1 MGLMRRHAR
10 NLALAATP
18 LAMALPLVAGHPRHA
33 STKGSQKTYIYTY
46 LDANGHLVINN
57 LPPSYMQGRGL
68 RLQKVSVGMVKLA
81 ITKTEMA
88 KVIRSPEMLAMVDEI
103 ATANGV
109 DTYLARAIIQ
119 AESAFNYRAR
129 SHVGAIGLMQLMP
142 ATAERFGVL
151 DPFDPRQN
159 IMGGCKYLKWLTD
172 YFNGNLTKV
181 IAAYN
186 AGETAVQRYNGV
198 PPYKETRA
206 YVPKVLDLYTRKA
219 VQPDQKDAGA
229 MALLKKG
236 RGGFEVDDKGAGP
249 DEKPVLVGN
258 TRIYQWVDATGRL
271 KISDSP
277 PPKGT
282 PGVKVFGGRD

>member
-1 MGLMRRHAR
+1 MKTMARRALH
-10 NLALAATP
+10 LALTVAAAAP
-18 LAMALPLVAGHPRHA
+18 LAAGGPRHA
-33 STKGSQKTYIYTY
+33 SQKTYIYTY
-46 LDANGHLVINN
+46 LDAKGQLVINN

-103 ATANGV
+103 AAANGV

-119 AESAFNYRAR
+119 AESAFNYKAR
-129 SHVGAIGLMQLMP
+129 SHVGALGLMQLMP
-142 ATAERFGVL
+142 STAERFGVL

-159 IMGGCKYLKWLTD
+159 IMGGCKYLRWLTD
-172 YFNGNLTKV
+172 YFNGNLSKV
-181 IAAYN
+181 VAAYN
-186 AGETAVQRYNGV
+186 AGEGAVTRYNGI
-198 PPYKETRA
+198 PPFKETRA
-206 YVPKVLDLYTRKA
+206 YVPKVLDLYQRKA

-236 RGGFEVDDKGAGP
+236 RGGFEVDGKELAP
-249 DEKPVLVGN
+249 DQKPVIAGN
-258 TRIYQWVDATGRL
+258 TRIYQWVDGSGRL

-282 PGVKVFGGRD
+282 PGVKVFGGGN

>member
-1 MGLMRRHAR
+1 MKTMARRALH
-10 NLALAATP
+10 LALTVAAATP
-18 LAMALPLVAGHPRHA
+18 LAAGHPRH
-33 STKGSQKTYIYTY
+33 GGQKTYIYTY
-46 LDANGHLVINN
+46 LDAKGQLVINN

-68 RLQKVSVGMVKLA
+68 RLQKVSVGMVRLA

-88 KVIRSPEMLAMVDEI
+88 KVIRSPEMLTMVDEI
-103 ATANGV
+103 AAANGV

-129 SHVGAIGLMQLMP
+129 SHVGALGLMQLMP
-142 ATAERFGVL
+142 STAERFGVL

-186 AGETAVQRYNGV
+186 AGEGAVARYNGV
-198 PPYKETRA
+198 PPFKETRA
-206 YVPKVLDLYTRKA
+206 YVPKVMDLYQRKA
-219 VQPDQKDAGA
+219 VQPDAKDAGA

-236 RGGFEVDDKGAGP
+236 RGGFEVDGKEVPADQ
-249 DEKPVLVGN
+249 KPVIAGN
-258 TRIYQWVDATGRL
+258 TRIYQWVDGSGRL

>member
-1 MGLMRRHAR
+1 MKTMARRAFH
-10 NLALAATP
+10 LALTVAAASP
-18 LAMALPLVAGHPRHA
+18 LAAGGPRHA
-33 STKGSQKTYIYTY
+33 SQKTYIYTY
-46 LDANGHLVINN
+46 LDAKGQLVINN

-103 ATANGV
+103 AAANGV

-119 AESAFNYRAR
+119 AESAFNYKAR
-129 SHVGAIGLMQLMP
+129 SHVGALGLMQLMP
-142 ATAERFGVL
+142 STAERFGVL

-172 YFNGNLTKV
+172 YFKGDLAKV
-181 IAAYN
+181 VAAYN
-186 AGETAVQRYNGV
+186 AGEGAVQRYNGV
-198 PPYKETRA
+198 PPFKETRA
-206 YVPKVLDLYTRKA
+206 YVPKVLDLYQRKA
-219 VQPDQKDAGA
+219 VQPDAKDAGA

-236 RGGFEVDDKGAGP
+236 RGGFEVDGKELPADQ
-249 DEKPVLVGN
+249 KPVIAGN
-258 TRIYQWVDATGRL
+258 TRIYQWMDGSGRL

>member
-1 MGLMRRHAR
+1 MDLMRRHAR
-10 NLALAATP
+10 NFALVAA
-18 LAMALPLVAGHPRHA
+18 ALPLAAGHPRHA
-33 STKGSQKTYIYTY
+33 SQKTYIYTY

-103 ATANGV
+103 AAANGV

-206 YVPKVLDLYTRKA
+206 YVPKVLDLYNRKA
-219 VQPDQKDAGA
+219 VQPDQNDAGA
-229 MALLKKG
+229 MALLKRG
-236 RGGFEVDDKGAGP
+236 RGGFEVDDKGAAP

-258 TRIYQWVDATGRL
+258 TRIYQWVDPSGRL
-271 KISDSP
+271 KISDAP

>member
-1 MGLMRRHAR
+1 MKTMARRALH
-10 NLALAATP
+10 LALTVAAATP
-18 LAMALPLVAGHPRHA
+18 LVAGSPRHR
-33 STKGSQKTYIYTY
+33 GQKTYIYTY
-46 LDANGHLVINN
+46 LDAKGQLVINN

-103 ATANGV
+103 AAANGV

-119 AESAFNYRAR
+119 AESAFNYKAR
-129 SHVGAIGLMQLMP
+129 SHVGALGLMQLMP
-142 ATAERFGVL
+142 STAERFGVL

-159 IMGGCKYLKWLTD
+159 IMGGCKYLRWLTD
-172 YFNGNLTKV
+172 YFNGNLSKV
-181 IAAYN
+181 VAAYN
-186 AGETAVQRYNGV
+186 AGEGAVTRYNGI
-198 PPYKETRA
+198 PPFKETRA
-206 YVPKVLDLYTRKA
+206 YVPKVLDLYQRKA

-236 RGGFEVDDKGAGP
+236 RGGFEVDVKELAP
-249 DEKPVLVGN
+249 DQKPVIAGN
-258 TRIYQWVDATGRL
+258 TRIYQWVDGSGRL

-282 PGVKVFGGRD
+282 PGVKVFGGGN